1 MEQYP
6 VKGPPTSAYYV
17 PEFLTVEEEQRIL
30 NDIQR
35 LPSSKWTTLTHRR
48 LLSLPSVLTGP
59 SKDLLMAAPL
69 PEFLVRPAKNFES
82 LGIFRDSPHKSPNH
96 VLVNEYEPGQGI
108 MPHTDG
114 PAYHP
119 VTATI
124 SLGSHTVLDI
134 YAKTAEG
141 EREATPS
148 WRILQEPRSLLV
160 TTSDMYK
167 DTLHGIAERQEDH
180 DLNPESVANWQLLGD
195 TGPFASGTAARGTRV
210 SLTYRDVR
218 KVAKLGGA
226 LKFMNK
232 R

>member
-1 MEQYP
+1 MERYRIEALP
-6 VKGPPTSAYYV
+6 ASGYYIHG
-17 PEFLTVEEEQRIL
+17 FLTIDEEQQIL
-30 NDIQR
+30 RDVLR
-35 LPSSKWTTLTHRR
+35 MPSSKWTTLTHRR
-48 LLSLPSVLTGP
+48 LLSLPSVLAGV
-59 SKDLLMAAPL
+59 SKDTLIAAPL
-69 PEFLVRPAKNFES
+69 PEFLANPANKLES
-82 LGIFRDSPHKSPNH
+82 LGIFNDSSHKGPNH

-134 YAKTAEG
+134 YNKTTDG

-148 WRILQEPRSLLV
+148 WRLLQEPRSLLI
-160 TTSDMYK
+160 TMSDMYR

-180 DLNPESVANWQLLGD
+180 DLNCDSVTNWQLLGN
-195 TGPFASGTAARGTRV
+195 TEPFASGTATRGTRI
-210 SLTYRDVR
+210 SLTYRDVL